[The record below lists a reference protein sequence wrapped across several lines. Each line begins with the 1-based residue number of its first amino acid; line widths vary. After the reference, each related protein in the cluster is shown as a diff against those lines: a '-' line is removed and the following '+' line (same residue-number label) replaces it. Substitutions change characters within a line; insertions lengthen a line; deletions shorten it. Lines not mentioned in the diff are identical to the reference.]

1 MMGVQQL
8 QRGTVTAVAL
18 EGGSTPLR
26 RAAILVVEDNSINR
40 LLLCRQVTEL
50 GHRVAA
56 VENGCRALERLRAE
70 RFDLV
75 LLDVRMPEM
84 DGYAVLEQM
93 KADRHLRD
101 IPVIVISGVQEVESV
116 VRCIEGGAAEY
127 LPKPFNA
134 TLLEARIGAC
144 LEKKWRHDREIEDLQ
159 RFAALTDAAAAVE
172 AGTFAPRD
180 LEAVAERGDELGRL
194 ARVFQRMARE
204 IQARE
209 QRLEQHVQQLRVEI
223 DDVRR
228 QRQVAEITETDT
240 FQQLRQAAFNLRSW
254 RCLEARG

>member
-1 MMGVQQL
+1 MSVQQL
-8 QRGTVTAVAL
+8 QRGTATAVAL

-26 RAAILVVEDNSINR
+26 RAATLVVEDNSINR

-93 KADRHLRD
+93 QADRHLRD
-101 IPVIVISGVQEVESV
+101 LPVIVISGVQELESV
-116 VRCIEGGAAEY
+116 VRCIEGGAADY

-134 TLLEARIGAC
+134 TLLKARIGAC
-144 LEKKWRHDREIEDLQ
+144 LEKKWRHDQEIEDLQ
-159 RFAALTDAAAAVE
+159 RVAELTAAAAAVE
-172 AGTFAPRD
+172 AGTFAPQD
-180 LEAVAERGDELGRL
+180 LEAVTGRGDELGRL
-194 ARVFQRMARE
+194 ARVFQWMARE
-204 IQARE
+204 IQAGE
-209 QRLEQHVQQLRVEI
+209 QRLKQQVQQLRVEI

-228 QRQVAEITETDT
+228 QRQVAEITETDS
-240 FQQLRQAAFNLRSW
+240 FQQLQQTAFNLRNW